1 MKENTILTV
10 SELTGTIKRVLEN
23 EFGDIT
29 VKGEISNLIN
39 HSSGHRYFTLKDD
52 GAQIQCTLW
61 KSRPVN
67 FVLTN
72 GMKAIVRGALSVYPP
87 RGNYQIDVTRVTPE
101 GQGDFYLAFEALK
114 AKLSEAGYFD
124 HDRKKALPEI
134 VLSIGIITS
143 PTGAVIQDMK
153 TTINRRFPAATI
165 YFRPAKVQGDDASA
179 DISSAIREMQK
190 LPLDVIIVGRG
201 GGSIE
206 DLWPFNT
213 EEVAKAI
220 YSSKIPIVSAVGH
233 ETDTT
238 IADFVADLR
247 APTPTA
253 AAELVTTNTL
263 ADYNNY
269 FSDLSRRMMD
279 SMTSRIEA
287 GKDDIFSFLNSYSVR
302 KFINKIRQN
311 QQFVD
316 ELDSSLQTTA
326 SRNIKSLNQ
335 NLSRI
340 EAHLLSLNP
349 DNPLKKGFAIVRNE
363 SGAIIGNNYQLKNT
377 DKIVIQRYKQK
388 VLSQILDN
396 QYLG

>member
-1 MKENTILTV
+1 MKENRILTV
-10 SELTGTIKRVLEN
+10 SEVTGVIKRVLEN

-72 GMKAIVRGALSVYPP
+72 GMKAIVRGAISVYPP

-101 GQGDFYLAFEALK
+101 GQGDLYLAFEALK

-124 HDRKKALPEI
+124 QERKSPLPETI
-134 VLSIGIITS
+134 LSIGIITS

-153 TTINRRFPAATI
+153 TTIARRFPAATI
-165 YFRPAKVQGDDASA
+165 YFRPAKVQGDDAA
-179 DISSAIREMQK
+179 PDIASAIKEMQK
-190 LPLDVIIVGRG
+190 LPLDVLIIGRG

-206 DLWPFNT
+206 DLWCFNT

-220 YSSKIPIVSAVGH
+220 YQSKIPVVSAVGH

-263 ADYNNY
+263 SDYNEH
-269 FSDLSRRMMD
+269 FDIVITKMQELII
-279 SMTSRIEA
+279 SRIDA

-302 KFINKIRQN
+302 KFIDKIRQN
-311 QQFVD
+311 LQFVD
-316 ELDSSLQTTA
+316 ELDGSMQTIVA
-326 SRNIKSLNQ
+326 KSLKSQHQ
-335 NLSRI
+335 NLNRI
-340 EAHLLSLNP
+340 EAHLQSLNP
-349 DNPLKKGFAIVRNE
+349 DNPLKKGFAILRNE
-363 SGAIIGNNYQLKNT
+363 NGAIIKNNELLQDA
-377 DKIVIQRYKQK
+377 DKVVIQRYKQN
-388 VLSQILDN
+388 VLSQIIKQN
-396 QYLG
+396 I